1 MITQGK
7 TAWKD
12 PEGSLQLL
20 MEAFHLER
28 LLKFQFTA
36 FEGVFPRG
44 LSTLKSLIEEHAPLD
59 FSDFLS
65 TLLAIFHVIN
75 EKFHPARLLI
85 YLVNKQ
91 AGWHF
96 FPSLLF

>member
-1 MITQGK
+1 MPK
-7 TAWKD
+7 VY
-12 PEGSLQLL
+12 
-20 MEAFHLER
+20 
-28 LLKFQFTA
+28 FQKIQS
-36 FEGVFPRG
+36 RKSKI
-44 LSTLKSLIEEHAPLD
+44 LTLKSLIEEHARLD

-75 EKFHPARLLI
+75 KKFPPARLLI

-96 FPSLLF
+96 IPSVLVYSGLLFY

>member
-1 MITQGK
+1 M
-7 TAWKD
+7 
-12 PEGSLQLL
+12 L
-20 MEAFHLER
+20 R
-28 LLKFQFTA
+28 LYA
-36 FEGVFPRG
+36 EPV
-44 LSTLKSLIEEHAPLD
+44 TLKSLIEKHARLD

-96 FPSLLF
+96 FPTLLVYSGLLFY